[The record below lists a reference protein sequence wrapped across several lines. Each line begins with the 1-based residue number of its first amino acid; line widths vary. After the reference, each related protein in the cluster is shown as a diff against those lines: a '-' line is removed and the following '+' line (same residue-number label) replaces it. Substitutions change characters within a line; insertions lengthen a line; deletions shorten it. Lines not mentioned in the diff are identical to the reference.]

1 MQLSCVF
8 EEKINS
14 CMFLMNLSLAKAIVS
29 VWSLIKKSVLEGRPP
44 PGFALRQNNSSYQ
57 DMPLTARGT
66 LFLCIVARKNCFNPA
81 LKICSK
87 FVY

>member
-1 MQLSCVF
+1 
-8 EEKINS
+8 
-14 CMFLMNLSLAKAIVS
+14 MFPMNLSLAKVIVY
-29 VWSLIKKSVLEGRPP
+29 VWSLMKKSALEGRPP

-57 DMPLTARGT
+57 DMPLTARDM
-66 LFLCIVARKNCFNPA
+66 LFPCIVARKICFNPA